1 VGQTPPAAS
10 PASADAASRSRRSKD
25 RAGRN
30 LPAAV
35 AVGVTLGAVALASL
49 FFDKRLFLV
58 LATAAVLGAV
68 WELAGAVRTAG
79 IALPTPPLYP
89 GVVLAIAAAF
99 WAGPGGLVVALT
111 LTAVAVL
118 VWRGLVAPGS
128 LGPQGYRRDVTAGL
142 FSVVYLL
149 TAGGFAALLV
159 RPEDGPFRI
168 LAWLLLVVG
177 SDVGG
182 YTVGVLTGRHPMAP
196 SVSPKKSWEGFGGS
210 VLACVLL
217 GVLVVW
223 LALDA
228 AWWVG
233 VVLGVS
239 MALSATLGDLTES
252 LLKRDIGVKD
262 MGTLLPG
269 HGGLMDRLD
278 SIALS
283 APVAWL
289 VLGLLVPVA

>member
-1 VGQTPPAAS
+1 VVDSPSAAPPTSRRPAA
-10 PASADAASRSRRSKD
+10 RHRRKSG

-30 LPAAV
+30 LPAAI
-35 AVGVTLGAVALASL
+35 AVGVTLAAVALASL

-58 LATAAVLGAV
+58 LAAAAVVGAV
-68 WELAGAVRTAG
+68 WELAGALRTAG
-79 IALPTPPLYP
+79 IALPTPPLYA
-89 GVVLAIAAAF
+89 GVVAAIAGAF
-99 WAGPGGLVVALT
+99 WAGAGGLVVALT

-118 VWRGLVAPGS
+118 VWRGLA
-128 LGPQGYRRDVTAGL
+128 GPRGYRADATAGA

-149 TAGGFAALLV
+149 TAGGFAALLL
-159 RPEDGPFRI
+159 RPEDGPLRI
-168 LAWLLLVVG
+168 LTWLLLVVA

-182 YTVGVLTGRHPMAP
+182 YTVGVLAGRHPMAP

-217 GVLVVW
+217 GALVVV

-233 VVLGVS
+233 AVLGVS
-239 MALSATLGDLTES
+239 MAVAATLGDLTES

-289 VLGLLVPVA
+289 VLSLLVPVA